1 MNVVFWKGLWLKLR
15 PVRQYATIELEPE
28 NVRVSLCVC
37 VSLKV
42 LENGSK
48 DFSDIAYTVGGL

>member
-15 PVRQYATIELEPE
+15 PVGQYATIELEPE
-28 NVRVSLCVC
+28 NVRPSVC
-37 VSLKV
+37 VSLKY
-42 LENGSK
+42 LENGST